1 MMKRIFFVSVLMM
14 FGACGLN
21 ATGHCDF
28 RTKEMRCQERD
39 GLPTT
44 LTALQALCSTAQ
56 GKYGDGECPRVGAI
70 GGCDMSVFANP
81 VRDWYYTDAAHN
93 VTTVDQ
99 VKTKCEGSTFL
110 TP

>member
-1 MMKRIFFVSVLMM
+1 MKRVFFVSALFL

-28 RTKEMRCQERD
+28 RTKEQRCQERE

-44 LTALQALCSTAQ
+44 LAALQGLCSTAQ
-56 GKYGDGECPRVGAI
+56 GTYGDGECPRTGVI
-70 GGCDMSVFANP
+70 GGCDMSEFANP
-81 VRDWYYTDAAHN
+81 VRDWYYPDAAHN
-93 VTTVDQ
+93 VTTAEQ
-99 VKTKCEGSTFL
+99 VKTKCEGKPFL